1 MTDRAKILEM
11 VEKGIITASEAEELL
26 DFLENDDKEYDKD
39 SFEKIK
45 MIWRKI
51 EEWFKKTSDNV
62 KNSDSYKELKEDL
75 GEFKDRVKEV
85 YKKVETKLDS
95 IYNKS
100 IKENISDIG
109 ESFKRFGRKVASIFK
124 TKEAE
129 DDINEEDYIELI
141 EEEKNKEDL

>member
-26 DFLENDDKEYDKD
+26 DFLENDEKEYDAD
-39 SFEKIK
+39 ILEDIRKIWK
-45 MIWRKI
+45 KI

-62 KNSDSYKELKEDL
+62 KKSDNYKELKEDL

-85 YKKVETKLDS
+85 YKNVENKLDT

-100 IKENISDIG
+100 IKENINDIG

-124 TKEAE
+124 TKEAK

-141 EEEKNKEDL
+141 EEEEKKEN

>member
-62 KNSDSYKELKEDL
+62 KNSDSYKELREDL

-100 IKENISDIG
+100 IKENINDILRPFI
-109 ESFKRFGRKVASIFK
+109 S
-124 TKEAE
+124 
-129 DDINEEDYIELI
+129 
-141 EEEKNKEDL
+141 